1 MASPEAPAPPIIET
15 LCAALVSTARGVQG
29 QWFFLGWSPE
39 GLPAACTDV
48 DGLGAQARRELA
60 AFRATRLEP
69 RRVPYASLI
78 PAQLVAVGAAVDY
91 ADSQGRKAE
100 DQVRLSILDAAGQQ
114 REVALGELALLG
126 GIAAAREPWQT
137 HPERSR
143 AELAVGTVPLY
154 TVFTALPGARADSGL
169 ALLFQSTLVGSSN
182 EAAFRSFVRNVIGR
196 LLVLDESTPAA
207 DRKGYLEVAGKA
219 AGVPPQ
225 GGVLASLLWLRRAG
239 LVAFE
244 DDWLQRLQGRGRR
257 MKSGML
263 RALRGI
269 GLVEVSDEMLAELAD
284 SRPNYDVDG
293 LDLAPMLAM
302 AQEMYLVGRRHLEPG
317 PSAQRGR

>member
-1 MASPEAPAPPIIET
+1 MASSEAPAPPVLQT
-15 LCAALVSTARGVQG
+15 LSTALVSTARGVQG
-29 QWFFLGWSPE
+29 KWFFVGWSAE
-39 GLPAACTDV
+39 GLPAASTDV
-48 DGLGAQARRELA
+48 ADLSDVARRELA

-69 RRVPYASLI
+69 RRVPFASLI

-91 ADSQGRKAE
+91 ADGQGRRAE
-100 DQVRLSILDAAGQQ
+100 DQVRLSILDAAGEQ

-126 GIAAAREPWQT
+126 GIAGAREPWQT

-154 TVFTALPGARADSGL
+154 TVLTALPGARADTGL
-169 ALLFQSTLVGSSN
+169 ALLFRSTLAGSSN

-196 LLVLDESTPAA
+196 LLVLDESTPAS
-207 DRKGYLEVAGKA
+207 DRKGYLEVAGRA
-219 AGVPPQ
+219 AGIPPQ
-225 GGVLASLLWLRRAG
+225 GGVLQSLLWLRRAG

-269 GLVEVSDEMLAELAD
+269 GLVEVSDEMLAEMAD
-284 SRPNYDVDG
+284 SRPDYDVDA

-302 AQEMYLVGRRHLEPG
+302 AQEMYLVGRRHLDPTG
-317 PSAQRGR
+317 AGGRA